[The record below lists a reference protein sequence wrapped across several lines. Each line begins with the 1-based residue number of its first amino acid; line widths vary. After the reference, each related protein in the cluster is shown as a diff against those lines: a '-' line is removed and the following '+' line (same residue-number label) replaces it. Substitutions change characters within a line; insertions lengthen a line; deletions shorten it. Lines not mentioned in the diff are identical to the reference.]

1 MRIGITTRLFFA
13 ILGAACVSMLAMFL
27 IMQWSINRGFLDYLR
42 KLDRDRLPRLAEE
55 LGQEFGRRGN
65 WDFLRNDPMRVIDR
79 LTGGP
84 PGGPRGPFDDRDG
97 HRPPPPPPGGPGFAM
112 GPFIDQPGAPGGPG
126 HRPPPDGP
134 PGRPPLPLVVLDADR
149 TPLMG
154 DTAALDRTELAPIL
168 SNGRTVGFV
177 GMSKPPQ
184 QLLTPR
190 QLEFLTRQKAALA
203 YGAIGMVIVVML
215 FSLPLSRHL
224 VRPVKAMASA
234 TRDVASGE
242 YGVRIPVASSDE
254 LGQLAHSFNVMALA
268 LDRNEK
274 IRRQWVADISHE
286 LRTPVAILQGE
297 IEALLDGVRPINP
310 EAVRSLHGEA
320 LRLHRLVDDLYQLA
334 LSDLGTLVYR
344 KENID
349 LGDIL
354 TDCVDIFR
362 PRFEEKQIAL
372 NAPGSREDLV
382 VFGDA
387 QRLHQLFANLFDNA
401 LKYTDAGGELR
412 VAARREGGRFVV
424 DLNDT
429 APAVPESQLDRLFE
443 RLYRVDVSRSR
454 ASGGSGL
461 GLSICKNIAEAHEGT
476 ISAGLSPLGGLA
488 ITVTLPCAESG
499 RA

>member
-1 MRIGITTRLFFA
+1 MRIGITYRLFLS
-13 ILGAACVSMLAMFL
+13 ILGAACVSMLAMFFV
-27 IMQWSINRGFLDYLR
+27 MQWSINKGFLDYLR
-42 KLDRDRLPRLAEE
+42 KLDRDRLPQLAQE
-55 LGQEFGRRGN
+55 LGQEFGRQGS
-65 WDFLRNDPMRVIDR
+65 WDFLRNDPFLVLDR
-79 LTGGP
+79 LISGP
-84 PGGPRGPFDDRDG
+84 AGRPDRGFDTRS
-97 HRPPPPPPGGPGFAM
+97 RWLPPPPPPDGPGIVMGSPFAR
-112 GPFIDQPGAPGGPG
+112 GPAGPDAPG

-134 PGRPPLPLVVLDADR
+134 PRPPFPLVVLDADYK
-149 TPLMG
+149 PLFG
-154 DTAALDRTELAPIL
+154 NSAQIDKTELTPIH

-177 GMSKPPQ
+177 GLRKPPR

-203 YGAIGMVIVVML
+203 YGACGMVFIVVL

-224 VRPVKAMASA
+224 VRPVRAMASA
-234 TRDVASGE
+234 TRDVAAGE
-242 YGVRIPVASSDE
+242 YGVRIPVSSSDE
-254 LGQLAHSFNVMALA
+254 LGQLAHSFNLMALA
-268 LDRNEK
+268 LERNEK
-274 IRRQWVADISHE
+274 ARRQWVADISHE

-320 LRLHRLVDDLYQLA
+320 LRLHRLVDDLHQLA
-334 LSDLGTLVYR
+334 LSDVGALIYR
-344 KENID
+344 KENVD

-354 TDCVDIFR
+354 TDCIETFR
-362 PRFEEKQIAL
+362 PRFEEKKIAVSAG
-372 NAPGSREDLV
+372 NALEGFV

-401 LKYTDAGGELR
+401 LKYTDAGGALR
-412 VAARREGGRFVV
+412 VSAGRSGGFVTV
-424 DLNDT
+424 ALEDT
-429 APAVPESQLDRLFE
+429 APAVSHAELDKLFE

-476 ISAGLSPLGGLA
+476 ISAQLSPLGGLS
-488 ITVTLPCAESG
+488 ITVTLPCAKE